1 MTPDKPFT
9 LGDDDDEN
17 NNNNNEKENKNTEE
31 DEASEEKAPTK
42 FDARAEE
49 TNTKVE
55 GEQEEKNKKKKKKKK
70 SKTTFDADDIM
81 TFDDDNEDD
90 SSNEGDADDDDFYDD
105 DGDNSSDSSDD
116 DDDDD
121 LVAYDMDDEEDEEE
135 ERAQF
140 ESGERRPAYAR
151 ECIARARESGDNV
164 GAVEVALEQLR
175 NILEDDPDDAEEYA
189 NDAMG
194 LALDLHP
201 PGNVGALRRD
211 ILILAAVRAPKKAAR
226 FLTRAFFDGK
236 RNIGDRALILD
247 AIVECAQRLS
257 SIEHGKEVSIHTP
270 GSAPGSDIKPL
281 DYGLVGMDKGVKL
294 ASGELVEGKTRRWHK
309 ARPEAGKRTAQNKF
323 LRVAGDFFYP
333 LVQNGA
339 KEGASS
345 ASTVGMLGEDG
356 YVLGLLLE
364 VLCVLLEC
372 SVGHVGHVRMCE
384 TLLRFAEG
392 FKFHT
397 DSSVRRGVYRCVWVV
412 AGFGC
417 NTTVLTES
425 IAEAL
430 AGWRNALV
438 ATATEDP
445 DPDCRAL
452 AYGAISRFKTIADA
466 SLRNSTIQYGDL
478 N

>member
-1 MTPDKPFT
+1 MTFDEDNEDENNGDGDDEDDFYSSNS
-9 LGDDDDEN
+9 GSDDDD
-17 NNNNNEKENKNTEE
+17 
-31 DEASEEKAPTK
+31 
-42 FDARAEE
+42 
-49 TNTKVE
+49 
-55 GEQEEKNKKKKKKKK
+55 
-70 SKTTFDADDIM
+70 
-81 TFDDDNEDD
+81 
-90 SSNEGDADDDDFYDD
+90 
-105 DGDNSSDSSDD
+105 DD

-121 LVAYDMDDEEDEEE
+121 LVAYDMEDEEDEEE

-151 ECIARARESGDNV
+151 ECIARARESGDNA

-201 PGNVGALRRD
+201 PGDVGALRRD

-226 FLTRAFFDGK
+226 LLTRAFFDGK

-257 SIEHGKEVSIHTP
+257 SIEHGKEVSVHAP
-270 GSAPGSDIKPL
+270 GSAPGSDIRPL
-281 DYGLVGMDKGVKL
+281 EDGFVGTGKGTKL

-309 ARPEAGKRTAQNKF
+309 ARPEAGRSTAQNKF

-339 KEGASS
+339 REGASS
-345 ASTVGMLGEDG
+345 ASTADVLGEDG
-356 YVLGLLLE
+356 YILGLLLE

-384 TLLRFAEG
+384 TLLRFADG
-392 FKFHT
+392 LKFHT

-430 AGWRNALV
+430 VGWRDALL

-445 DPDCRAL
+445 DPGCRAL
-452 AYGAISRFKTIADA
+452 AYGAISRFKAIAEA
-466 SLRNSTIQYGDL
+466 SLRNSPITYGEL